1 MSDDEAKPEAAQP
14 QGSVF
19 GNLPESRPGT
29 RSPRRDRGAAKPKT
43 TKAKAAAKPRAKA
56 AAKPRAKAA
65 ARPKSTPKA
74 APPPR
79 DQAPKPP
86 RASPPPRPPA
96 DDRPDAETGEGQRAG
111 LEEIAWAG
119 VAAAA
124 EAATLGVRLANRAF
138 EALRGNSE
146 RS

>member
-1 MSDDEAKPEAAQP
+1 MSEDDAQAKGAQP
-14 QGSVF
+14 QGGVF

-29 RSPRRDRGAAKPKT
+29 RSPRRDRGKRGPAKPSAAKAKAAKPKAT
-43 TKAKAAAKPRAKA
+43 RPKPEPRAA
-56 AAKPRAKAA
+56 
-65 ARPKSTPKA
+65 PKS
-74 APPPR
+74 PPEPAEAEPR
-79 DQAPKPP
+79 
-86 RASPPPRPPA
+86 RRPQPV
-96 DDRPDAETGEGQRAG
+96 AEERGG

-124 EAATLGVRLANRAF
+124 EAATLGVKLANRAL

>member
-1 MSDDEAKPEAAQP
+1 M
-14 QGSVF
+14 F

-29 RSPRRDRGAAKPKT
+29 RSPRRDRGAGKGAAKPKAVA
-43 TKAKAAAKPRAKA
+43 AKA
-56 AAKPRAKAA
+56 
-65 ARPKSTPKA
+65 KSTPRRKPIAKPSPAAEPKA
-74 APPPR
+74 RAK
-79 DQAPKPP
+79 PKPP
-86 RASPPPRPPA
+86 PGRTEPAPDTTASE
-96 DDRPDAETGEGQRAG
+96 DHGGG

-124 EAATLGVRLANRAF
+124 EAATLGVRLANRAL